1 MKKTITTLTRI
12 SHKFS
17 TALRNVG
24 AGAAFV
30 RCATLQGVDPASP
43 AHQLE
48 AHTSTRSSFARYEFC
63 EICGLTFVLLVFSTN
78 AFGHGKASNPAAN
91 EDRKITFPDTAQYQ
105 TLVLDPHTH
114 SVFSD
119 GHVWPRIRVGEALRD
134 GLDALAITDHLEYQ
148 PHLEDIP
155 HPDRNRA
162 YIEAKSA
169 AEGKSLIVV
178 PGVEITRF
186 APASH
191 MNAIFIKDANSLFRA
206 PVPAEPYDAREYNVM
221 ADQWPAQL
229 AVEAANEQGAFV
241 FWNHAYWPRDFPTG
255 IPLMPEFHQKNAKA
269 GLLHGIEI
277 ANGQSYSEQTFQMA
291 LDYNLTL
298 IGVSDVHNL
307 IDWDY
312 EPHQGGHRPVT
323 LVLAK
328 ERSSE
333 SIKEALFD
341 RRTVVW
347 FKNRLLGRPE
357 HLGPLLEASLSLH
370 GASYGEGEIL
380 NVFISN
386 TSDADF
392 HLRNKSRY
400 SFYDHT
406 DLITV
411 RQHSTEKIMVK
422 TGAKV
427 AEVELDFEVL
437 NAFTAPKQTAS
448 VKLVAGV
455 K

>member
-1 MKKTITTLTRI
+1 MKKTIIT
-12 SHKFS
+12 
-17 TALRNVG
+17 
-24 AGAAFV
+24 
-30 RCATLQGVDPASP
+30 
-43 AHQLE
+43 
-48 AHTSTRSSFARYEFC
+48 
-63 EICGLTFVLLVFSTN
+63 LTFVLLVSN
-78 AFGHGKASNPAAN
+78 PAFGHGSAEDPPADN
-91 EDRKITFPDTAQYQ
+91 ERKITFPDTPQYK

-114 SVFSD
+114 TVFSD

-134 GLDALAITDHLEYQ
+134 GLDALAITDHLEFQ

-162 YIEAKSA
+162 YLDAKSS
-169 AEGKSLIVV
+169 AEGTPLIVV
-178 PGVEITRF
+178 PGVEITRS

-191 MNAIFIKDANSLFRA
+191 MNAIFIKDANALFRP
-206 PVPAEPYDAREYNVM
+206 PVPSEPYDRKVYTEKAEE
-221 ADQWPAQL
+221 WPPQL

-241 FWNHAYWPRDFPTG
+241 FWNHAYWTRDFPTG
-255 IPLMPEFHQKNAKA
+255 IPIMPEFHRKNVKN

-277 ANGQSYSEQTFQMA
+277 ANGQSYSEHTFQMA
-291 LDYNLTL
+291 LGYNLTL

-312 EPHQGGHRPVT
+312 EPHLGGHRPVT

-328 ERSSE
+328 EKTSE

-347 FKNRLLGRPE
+347 FKNNLMGRPQ

-370 GASYGEGEIL
+370 DASYRDGEIL
-380 NVFISN
+380 HVSITN

-392 HLRNKSRY
+392 HLRNKSTY
-400 SFYDHT
+400 SFFHNT
-406 DLITV
+406 DQITI
-411 RQHSTEKIMVK
+411 RQHSTEKIRVK
-422 TGAKV
+422 TGTRI
-427 AEVELDFEVL
+427 AELELDFEVL

-448 VKLVAGV
+448 LKLRASVE
-455 K
+455 